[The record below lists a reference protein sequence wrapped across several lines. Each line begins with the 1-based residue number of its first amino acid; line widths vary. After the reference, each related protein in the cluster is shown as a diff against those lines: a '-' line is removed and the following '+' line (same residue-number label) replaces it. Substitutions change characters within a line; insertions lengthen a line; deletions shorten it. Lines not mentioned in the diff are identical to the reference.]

1 MGVITRLRANLR
13 AARLLYGRLRERHS
27 QLHTICWQLLQAVA
41 LRGYRKL
48 AYAFNDGVL
57 QRWVT
62 PLRFR
67 RFQSRIA
74 DQLGGH
80 FYVIVMP
87 QTLHFLLPCLSLVAK
102 DVRVVLLLNG
112 AARWEADL
120 LKARWPHL
128 PQFRVATL
136 PHSSVNHGAMVN
148 LLLRNNGQ
156 DFGLLDHDLYLF
168 DTSALAQLQFAEKE
182 FLLCLWAD
190 TDPKSKWVYPLTHFL
205 YFRVGVLSRL
215 MKQYGVGA
223 DLYRHV
229 PEPAR
234 SRLLELGLSD
244 GHPLKSYHN
253 FYDTLHVLIALAYAE
268 GLELCELDVAE
279 GGVYHVGGT
288 SIGTHHTKDLLH
300 LYTHLRFLELSADP
314 QLRRRYAMLA
324 APFSNSSELRMRVLE
339 DPEFDLR
346 LEVLDNIIER
356 LQPGIETQ
364 LASDA
369 HAPEP
374 DQPGAAFSLGKSVEP

>member
-1 MGVITRLRANLR
+1 MGVKTRLRANVR

-48 AYAFNDGVL
+48 AYGFNDGVL

-87 QTLHFLLPCLSLVAK
+87 QTLHFLLPCLSLVVK
-102 DVRVVLLLNG
+102 DVRLILLLNG
-112 AARWEADL
+112 AAQWEADL

-148 LLLRNNGQ
+148 LLLENNEQ

-182 FLLCLWAD
+182 FLICLWAE
-190 TDPKSKWVYPLTHFL
+190 TDPKSQWIYPLTHFL
-205 YFRVGVLSRL
+205 YFRVGALRRL

-234 SRLLELGLSD
+234 SRLLELGLRE

-253 FYDTLHVLIALAYAE
+253 FFDTLHVLIALAYAE
-268 GLELCELDVAE
+268 GLELCQLEVAE

-288 SIGTHHTKDLLH
+288 SIGTYHTKDMFA
-300 LYTHLRFLELSADP
+300 LYSHLRFLELSGDP
-314 QLRRRYAMLA
+314 QLRRRYAILA
-324 APFSNSSELRMRVLE
+324 APFSDSSELRGRVLE
-339 DPEFDLR
+339 YPEFER
-346 LEVLDNIIER
+346 GLEVLDNIIER
-356 LQPGIETQ
+356 LQLERETQ
-364 LASDA
+364 LFGDA

-374 DQPGAAFSLGKSVEP
+374 DQPVAAFSVGKAED